1 VEQRD
6 SAAADPSAARVGW
19 ELLRVLQE
27 SLTSIEETASR
38 ILAAQIAGTIA
49 LWTTLFTFENG
60 PPRVLA
66 WIALGVLIGSVALLG
81 AFMRPRRV
89 VRFWDRVVPDD
100 LFAARRS
107 VSLNEEARTVAAISA
122 TMRGHRDQLERGVA
136 VAVPLGV
143 VALALLAV
151 AYTIEK
157 AWYPP

>member
-1 VEQRD
+1 M
-6 SAAADPSAARVGW
+6 
-19 ELLRVLQE
+19 LQE

-81 AFMRPRRV
+81 AFMRPSRV

-107 VSLNEEARTVAAISA
+107 VSLDEEARAVAAISA

-136 VAVPLGV
+136 VSVPLGI

-151 AYTIEK
+151 AYAIEK